1 MRYPSAEPCTSAT
14 TSRARNSSRARP
26 ARRGLVP
33 SVRGQTPLRN
43 RPSRREPIDMIQ
55 EHLPRGASRRAIEGS
70 SALLPPPGG
79 RAAAPWI
86 SRWLPALSK
95 VGAAML
101 AAAVLAVVGAH
112 AGSPSLPTDRVTSA
126 AIAIPDPAEPAPPPP
141 HRPSR
146 SGAVAAES
154 APADAG
160 ADPGPA

>member
-55 EHLPRGASRRAIEGS
+55 EHLPRGATRRAIEGS

-79 RAAAPWI
+79 PAAAPWI
-86 SRWLPALSK
+86 SRWLPALRK

-112 AGSPSLPTDRVTSA
+112 AGSPPLPTDSLAPATSA
-126 AIAIPDPAEPAPPPP
+126 ITEPPVPAPP
-141 HRPSR
+141 
-146 SGAVAAES
+146 
-154 APADAG
+154 
-160 ADPGPA
+160 